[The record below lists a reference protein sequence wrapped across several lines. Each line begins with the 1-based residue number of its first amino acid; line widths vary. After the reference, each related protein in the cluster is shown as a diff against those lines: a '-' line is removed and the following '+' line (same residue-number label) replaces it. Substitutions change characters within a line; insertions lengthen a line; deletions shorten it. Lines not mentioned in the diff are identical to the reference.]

1 MMRIIVDAFGGDNA
15 PLEILKGAS
24 DAVNEFSGHR
34 IILSGNEEQIRTV
47 AAENGISLDGM
58 EIITA
63 ESVVTMEDHP
73 DTVIKAKKDSSMAV
87 GLKALASGEGDA
99 FVSAGSTGAL
109 VIGST
114 FLAKRIKG
122 VKRAALAPLLPTDD
136 GVKNGQVMLIDSG
149 ANVDCRPEILLQF
162 GVMGYYYMKNAGI
175 ENPRV
180 ALLNVGTEDTKGGE
194 TQQKAF
200 ELLKSADINFIG
212 NVEARDVLC
221 GVCDVLVCDGFSG
234 NVLLKMCEGTVGVVM
249 SNLKGIFMKNIFTKL
264 CYLVLKPG
272 LKAFKK
278 KLDYTEAGGAPLMG
292 IAYPVIKAHGSSNA
306 KAIKNAIGQAIK
318 FAEGGAIE
326 QITSTISLF
335 KEKEPENAQS

>member
-1 MMRIIVDAFGGDNA
+1 MRIIVDAFGGDNA

-24 DAVNEFSGHR
+24 LAVREFPEHK
-34 IILSGNEEQIRTV
+34 IILSGSEEQIRSV
-47 AAENGISLDGM
+47 AKENEIDISKMD
-58 EIITA
+58 IITA
-63 ESVVTMEDHP
+63 QSVVSMEDHP
-73 DTVIKAKKDSSMAV
+73 DVVIKSKKDSSMAV
-87 GLKALASGEGDA
+87 GLKALAAGEGDA
-99 FVSAGSTGAL
+99 FVSAGSTGAI
-109 VIGST
+109 VMGST

-122 VKRAALAPLLPTDD
+122 VKRAALAPLLPTDN
-136 GVKNGQVMLIDSG
+136 GVENGQVMLIDSG

-162 GVMGYYYMKNAGI
+162 GVMGYYYMKNAGV

-180 ALLNVGTEDTKGGE
+180 ALLNVGTEDTKGGD
-194 TQQKAF
+194 TQQAAF
-200 ELLKSADINFIG
+200 ALLKAADINFIG

-249 SNLKGIFMKNIFTKL
+249 SNLKAVFMKNIFTKL
-264 CYLVLKPG
+264 CYLILKPG

-292 IAYPVIKAHGSSNA
+292 IAHPVIKAHGSSNA
-306 KAIKNAIGQAIK
+306 KAVKNAIGQAIK

-326 QITSTISLF
+326 QITAKIA
-335 KEKEPENAQS
+335 EQKEPNNAQA

>member
-1 MMRIIVDAFGGDNA
+1 MRIIVDAFGGDNA
-15 PLEILKGAS
+15 PLAILKGAEL
-24 DAVNEFSGHR
+24 AVAEFPKHK
-34 IILSGNEEQIRTV
+34 IILSGNEEQIRAC
-47 AAENGISLDGM
+47 AAENQISLDKID
-58 EIITA
+58 IINA
-63 ESVVTMEDHP
+63 ESVVAMEDHP
-73 DTVIKAKKDSSMAV
+73 DVVIKTKKDSSMAV
-87 GLKALASGEGDA
+87 GLKALAAGEGDA
-99 FVSAGSTGAL
+99 LVSAGSTGAL

-136 GVKNGQVMLIDSG
+136 GKASGQVMLIDSG

-162 GVMGYYYMKNAGI
+162 GIMGYYYMKNAGV

-180 ALLNVGTEDTKGGE
+180 GLLNVGTEDTKGGE

-200 ELLKSADINFIG
+200 ELLKNADINFIG
-212 NVEARDVLC
+212 NIEARDVLC

-234 NVLLKMCEGTVGVVM
+234 NVLLKTCEGTVGVVM
-249 SNLKGIFMKNIFTKL
+249 SNLKAIFMKNIFTKL
-264 CYLVLKPG
+264 CYLILKPG

-292 IAYPVIKAHGSSNA
+292 IAHPVIKAHGSSNA
-306 KAIKNAIGQAIK
+306 KALKNAIGQAIN

-326 QITSTISLF
+326 QITSTVFALKD
-335 KEKEPENAQS
+335 KESEDAQS

>member
-1 MMRIIVDAFGGDNA
+1 MRIIVDAFGGDNA
-15 PLEILKGAS
+15 PLEILKGAEL
-24 DAVNEFSGHR
+24 AAKEFPEHK
-34 IILSGNEEQIRTV
+34 IVLSGNETQIRAA
-47 AAENGISLDGM
+47 AAENEININNMD
-58 EIITA
+58 IITA
-63 ESVVTMEDHP
+63 ESIVLMEDHP
-73 DTVIKAKKDSSMAV
+73 DVVIKSKKDSSMAV
-87 GLKALASGEGDA
+87 GLKALAAGEGDA

-114 FLAKRIKG
+114 FIAKRIKG

-136 GVKNGQVMLIDSG
+136 GKNNGQVMLIDSG

-162 GVMGYYYMKNAGI
+162 GVMGYYYMKNSGV

-249 SNLKGIFMKNIFTKL
+249 SNLKSIFMKSIFTQL

-292 IAYPVIKAHGSSNA
+292 IAHPVIKAHGSSNA
-306 KAIKNAIGQAIK
+306 KAIKNAIGQAIS
-318 FAEGGAIE
+318 FAEGGAIK
-326 QITSTISLF
+326 QITATVAAL
-335 KEKEPENAQS
+335 KEKESEDAQS

>member
-1 MMRIIVDAFGGDNA
+1 MRIIVDAFGGDNA
-15 PLEILKGAS
+15 PFEILKGAFLAS
-24 DAVNEFSGHR
+24 TEFSNHK
-34 IILSGNEEQIRTV
+34 IVLSGNAEKIREV
-47 AAENGISLDGM
+47 AAENEIDISKM
-58 EIITA
+58 EIINA
-63 ESVVTMEDHP
+63 ESTVEMDDHP
-73 DTVIKAKKDSSMAV
+73 DVVIKSKKDSSMAV
-87 GLKALASGEGDA
+87 GLKALANGEGDA

-114 FLAKRIKG
+114 FIAKRIKG

-136 GVKNGQVMLIDSG
+136 GKKTGQVMLIDSG
-149 ANVDCRPEILLQF
+149 ANVECRPEILLQF

-194 TQQKAF
+194 IQQKAF
-200 ELLKSADINFIG
+200 ELMKSADINFIG

-249 SNLKGIFMKNIFTKL
+249 SNLKAIFMQNIFTKL

-278 KLDYTEAGGAPLMG
+278 KLDYTEAGGAALMG
-292 IAYPVIKAHGSSNA
+292 IAHPVIKAHGSSNA
-306 KAIKNAIGQAIK
+306 KAIKNAIRQAIG
-318 FAEGGAIE
+318 FAEGGAIM
-326 QITSTISLF
+326 QITDTVAAL
-335 KEKEPENAQS
+335 KEKESNDAQA